1 MGDIGGTT
9 WDNGE
14 REHGDRASGAAL
26 HRVSLPGGGHL
37 SPTGDRPC
45 WPEAHAGLWEGRG
58 SAAFPRGPHKYIYRR
73 ARAHGPQPGAQG
85 LQDSAR
91 LPLQPSAAKG
101 SGAGRWPGG
110 ASSSPTPACSS
121 PIPASQPFSLWPQDV
136 PVWPYWEVA
145 FILQSSLEFL
155 RCGLSRCP
163 SPRPGALSPIP
174 GQGRFSGVDFLRAL
188 PGAAPPT
195 VPPARNAP
203 LGGLCCPLV
212 LTACSTAHSC
222 PERPNPNRLCSLSL
236 SWKSWGLQ
244 RNRTSR
250 IHEIYLKP
258 LAHLTLG
265 SGEAKIRRAGRKF
278 RQELS

>member
-91 LPLQPSAAKG
+91 LPLQPSGAKG

-110 ASSSPTPACSS
+110 ASSSPT
-121 PIPASQPFSLWPQDV
+121 PASQPFSLWPQDV

-163 SPRPGALSPIP
+163 SPRPGALSPSRAKAAFLGSASSARFP
-174 GQGRFSGVDFLRAL
+174 GWPR
-188 PGAAPPT
+188 PP
-195 VPPARNAP
+195 
-203 LGGLCCPLV
+203 CPL
-212 LTACSTAHSC
+212 
-222 PERPNPNRLCSLSL
+222 
-236 SWKSWGLQ
+236 
-244 RNRTSR
+244 
-250 IHEIYLKP
+250 
-258 LAHLTLG
+258 LG
-265 SGEAKIRRAGRKF
+265 MPH
-278 RQELS
+278 